1 LIKKQTF
8 FFVITI
14 SLSLSGAAFCA
25 QKIPDT
31 ALWVSS
37 KQLSSKIS
45 SDRKLAKGKFLVAA
59 RKLKDPNFSQTAVLL
74 IEYDP
79 NGAMGVIIN
88 QPTEMKLSMVF
99 ADIIELQKRADT
111 IFLGGPV
118 MQDQLLLLV
127 RTVAQP
133 EGSLRVFQNVYVASQ
148 LKLIKQMI
156 KNEPKGD
163 RFRVYAG
170 YAGWAPGQLNQ
181 EVKRGD
187 WHILQ
192 ADADTVFNKAPS
204 EIWPELIHRS
214 SLKYVRVRGN
224 RLSNNSFPLPRW
236 EGIKGRVVR

>member
-1 LIKKQTF
+1 MHNSILTTS
-8 FFVITI
+8 FFVIII
-14 SLSLSGAAFCA
+14 SLSLNGAAFCA
-25 QKIPDT
+25 QKIQEH
-31 ALWVSS
+31 ALWPSLTH
-37 KQLSSKIS
+37 LSSKIP

-59 RKLKDPNFSQTAVLL
+59 RKLKDPNFSQTVVLL
-74 IEYDP
+74 IDYDP

-99 ADIIELQKRADT
+99 ADIKELRNRTDT

-118 MQDQLLLLV
+118 MQDQLMLLV

-133 EGSLRVFQNVYVASQ
+133 AASLRVFQNVYVASQ
-148 LKLIKQMI
+148 LKIIEQMI

-187 WHILQ
+187 WLILP
-192 ADADTVFNKAPS
+192 ADADTIFNKAPS

-214 SLKYVRVRGN
+214 SLKYVRIRGKMV
-224 RLSNNSFPLPRW
+224 P
-236 EGIKGRVVR
+236 